1 MKRQMIRLLEAGAL
15 VLIFSFGVRAEGGS
29 TVAAAGPVFSAGL
42 SCGYLGG
49 AAGQLSGRVNDFATG
64 FPLAARFGVGY
75 ASVEPGK
82 SAAARQVFINDATNG
97 IPEESGNRWDLRL
110 DLMYPVRLLSLP
122 RAYVYGGPR
131 YSRFKANFKYIGG
144 NEDFDVLSN
153 QWGFGSGLE
162 SNFAVSPKLDL
173 VITTGLDCFQRATL
187 SGHDTSYSPDGD
199 DSNGRDGYSYDDADD
214 AINQPRVELQL
225 MVGFSY
231 RL

>member
-1 MKRQMIRLLEAGAL
+1 MKRQVSLLIQTGAL
-15 VLIFSFGVRAEGGS
+15 I
-29 TVAAAGPVFSAGL
+29 VALTLGAQGQTDPSVPGPGPTFSAGL
-42 SCGYLGG
+42 SLGYLGG
-49 AAGQLSGRVNDFATG
+49 TAGQVSGRVSDFATG
-64 FPLAARFGVGY
+64 FPLSARLGVGY

-97 IPEESGNRWDLRL
+97 IPEESGNRWDFRL
-110 DLMYPVRLLSLP
+110 DLLYPVDLLSLP
-122 RAYVYGGPR
+122 RAYIYGGPR

-162 SNFAVSPKLDL
+162 SNFSVSPRFDL
-173 VITTGLDCFQRATL
+173 VITTGLDYFQKATL
-187 SGHDTSYSPDGD
+187 SGHDTAYSPGGD
-199 DSNGRDGYSYDDADD
+199 DSNGRDGYTYDDADD
-214 AINQPRVELQL
+214 AIDQPGFELQL